1 MNETIISKKELNF
14 ILKFIEVNKDLFEE
28 NGVSP
33 NRKYLTLHKELNPPS
48 LFFDIKK
55 RILIEENILDNY
67 IDDVFSHGDPS
78 GDYIGYITNGGKIH
92 RHIDKTPNQYDL
104 VRFNLFLSIPQ
115 KGGFP
120 IYNGTTLPIRV
131 GDYVRCNSSKEYHEC
146 EMVEG
151 DTPRIVISY
160 GIYFKKQSNNFVKYN
175 LNISQ
180 LGE

>member
-1 MNETIISKKELNF
+1 MNENIISKKELNF
-14 ILKFIEVNKDLFEE
+14 ILAFINANENLFEE

-33 NRKYLTLHKELNPPS
+33 NRKFITLLKESNTPN

-55 RILIEENILDNY
+55 RILDKENITNNY
-67 IDDVFSHGDPS
+67 IEDSAY

-92 RHIDKTPNQYDL
+92 YHNDPTISGYDHI
-104 VRFNLFLSIPQ
+104 RFNLFLSVPK

-120 IYNGTTLPIRV
+120 IYNGITIPVIV

-151 DTPRIVISY
+151 DIPRIIISY
-160 GIYFKKQSNNFVKYN
+160 AIFLKNEKNKLINYQ
-175 LNISQ
+175 
-180 LGE
+180 

>member
-1 MNETIISKKELNF
+1 MNENIISKRELNF
-14 ILKFIEVNKDLFEE
+14 ILKFIDINKDLFEE

-33 NRKYLTLHKELNPPS
+33 NRKILTLPKESNTPI

-55 RILIEENILDNY
+55 RILHKENIKNNY
-67 IDDVFSHGDPS
+67 IDDSTY

-92 RHIDKTPNQYDL
+92 HHNDPTIPGYDHI
-104 VRFNLFLSIPQ
+104 RFNLFLSVPK

-120 IYNGTTLPIRV
+120 IYNGVTIPVTV

-151 DTPRIVISY
+151 NVPRIVISH
-160 GIYFKKQSNNFVKYN
+160 GIYLKNQKNKLINY
-175 LNISQ
+175 
-180 LGE
+180 

>member
-14 ILKFIEVNKDLFEE
+14 ILKFIDINVDLFQE

-33 NRKYLTLHKELNPPS
+33 NRKFITLLKESNTPN

-55 RILIEENILDNY
+55 RILDKENIMNNY
-67 IDDVFSHGDPS
+67 IDDSTY
-78 GDYIGYITNGGKIH
+78 GDYIGCITNGGKIH
-92 RHIDKTPNQYDL
+92 YHNDPTISGYDHI
-104 VRFNLFLSIPQ
+104 RFNLFLSIPE

-120 IYNGTTLPIRV
+120 IYNGITIPVIV

-151 DTPRIVISY
+151 DIPRIVISY
-160 GIYFKKQSNNFVKYN
+160 GIYLKNKKNKLINYQ
-175 LNISQ
+175 
-180 LGE
+180 